1 MKFCLVNELKIFS
14 LESNA
19 GEDKKLFRPLASV
32 INGVGH
38 GPVAFFNQGGTDVG
52 EYALLG

>member
-38 GPVAFFNQGGTDVG
+38 GPVAFFNQVG
-52 EYALLG
+52 EYVLLG